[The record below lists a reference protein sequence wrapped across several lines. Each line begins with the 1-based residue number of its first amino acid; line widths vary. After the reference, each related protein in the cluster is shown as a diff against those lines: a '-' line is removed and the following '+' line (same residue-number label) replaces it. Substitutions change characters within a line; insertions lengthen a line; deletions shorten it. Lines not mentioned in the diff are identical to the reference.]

1 MKLREVLR
9 SSLKVMTIGV
19 IAGLAASKSL
29 ANKNSK
35 TFFMDKWLQTQEE
48 GKLCG
53 FEKLCLNKKIFDK
66 S

>member
-29 ANKNSK
+29 ADKNSK
-35 TFFMDKWLQTQEE
+35 TFFYGQVTPNTR
-48 GKLCG
+48 GG
-53 FEKLCLNKKIFDK
+53 
-66 S
+66 